1 MGDSVESESGTI
13 DRSLASYALKNLV
26 YRRDA
31 APCCHLC
38 YQHSWRRHIPRQSG
52 AKVARRKYV
61 LQNRVKFGVIAT
73 TQCSVDFSFPHE

>member
-31 APCCHLC
+31 APCCPSAINKLAPS
-38 YQHSWRRHIPRQSG
+38 HSTAIRGEGGEEKVCSAKSG
-52 AKVARRKYV
+52 EIRS
-61 LQNRVKFGVIAT
+61 NRDDAMLSRF
-73 TQCSVDFSFPHE
+73 